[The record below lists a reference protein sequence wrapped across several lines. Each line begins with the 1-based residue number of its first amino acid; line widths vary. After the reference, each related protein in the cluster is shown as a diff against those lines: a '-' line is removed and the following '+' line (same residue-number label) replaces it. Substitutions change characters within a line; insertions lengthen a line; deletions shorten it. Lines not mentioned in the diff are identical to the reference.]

1 MGSISKNSASKI
13 IPHLE
18 RRVWLT
24 TRRVSSSSTCRRQPR
39 IKQCARVYSNGSVT
53 ESPSTTA
60 GQRASEIPLGRN
72 SCHTA
77 CSYRFLGFTE
87 SQVKAGK
94 LMFFREDHEW
104 TVQRLLSSFGDL
116 PSVYLKSGYGKYS
129 ARLGL
134 SFSSTVESMDVR
146 YILV

>member
-1 MGSISKNSASKI
+1 M
-13 IPHLE
+13 
-18 RRVWLT
+18 
-24 TRRVSSSSTCRRQPR
+24 
-39 IKQCARVYSNGSVT
+39 
-53 ESPSTTA
+53 
-60 GQRASEIPLGRN
+60 
-72 SCHTA
+72 
-77 CSYRFLGFTE
+77 
-87 SQVKAGK
+87 KAGK